1 MSARLFALV
10 VGLVFLALGVCG
22 FVPALVVAPTDY
34 LPPGLAAGSGLLFGL
49 FQVNALRDLLHLFFG
64 VWGVVVWRV
73 TAASRAYARAVAIV
87 FSALTLIGVLPGL
100 AGLLSALPVEGHDVW
115 LDALLAAVA
124 SAVGFVPWWTMR
136 RDPAGGGWS

>member
-10 VGLVFLALGVCG
+10 VGLMFLALGVCG
-22 FVPALVVAPTDY
+22 FVPALLGAPAGAP
-34 LPPGLAAGSGLLFGL
+34 PPGPADGLLFGL
-49 FQVNALRDLLHLFFG
+49 FPVNALRNLFHLVFG

-73 TAASRAYARAVAIV
+73 TAASRAYARTVALV
-87 FSALTLIGVLPGL
+87 FSGMALIGVLPGL
-100 AGLLSALPVEGHDVW
+100 AGLLDPLPVDGHDIW

-124 SAVGFVPWWTMR
+124 SPIGFVPWWTMG